1 MNRRCPEYR
10 KKRDRAIAERLKA
23 WMLFVPPP
31 VAAVA
36 VAETKKKPF
45 PTTKKKRRLQVARA
59 LVHLH
64 SELLSGRTH
73 ALESLM
79 ALPELMPLG
88 NSLRELVDRDGSVV
102 ATTTAARAARRGGDG
117 DGESSSSGDDDDEMS
132 EGEQGAAAAAAMA
145 QAPRFSKA
153 APQIDEDGFQ
163 TVVRGGGGRRK

>member
-1 MNRRCPEYR
+1 
-10 KKRDRAIAERLKA
+10 
-23 WMLFVPPP
+23 
-31 VAAVA
+31 
-36 VAETKKKPF
+36 
-45 PTTKKKRRLQVARA
+45 
-59 LVHLH
+59 
-64 SELLSGRTH
+64 
-73 ALESLM
+73 M

-145 QAPRFSKA
+145 QAPRFAKA
-153 APQIDEDGFQ
+153 APHIDEDGFQ